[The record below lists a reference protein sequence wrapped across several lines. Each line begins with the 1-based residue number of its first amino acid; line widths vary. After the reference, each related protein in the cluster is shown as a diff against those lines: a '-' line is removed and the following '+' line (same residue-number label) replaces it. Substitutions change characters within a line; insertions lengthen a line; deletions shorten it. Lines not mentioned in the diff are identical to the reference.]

1 MFTRLSTVLRSRLKR
16 VFEVLVGFEPPPENA
31 TSLLLGV
38 GSDGEDV
45 FLGSCFAYSSPH
57 IFLTATHCI
66 RDRTSSALRVWGL
79 TEGTEDKLIKRVIN
93 HPTADLAVL
102 ITDPSD
108 SDFMPYRQG
117 IEVEPGDEVHAY
129 GFHEDTTDHG
139 IEPLDRHFH
148 GVVQRLFIW
157 DIQRPYSY
165 DAIELSF
172 GAPPGLSGGP
182 LYKTFLNPKTGTT
195 HCILVG
201 MVTGNREASI
211 HLETITEVQNGN
223 KHYVERIHSVTN
235 YGIALNLAAYTKWL
249 TKICK
254 SVGRNKNR
262 ATGSLPSSVTTA

>member
-1 MFTRLSTVLRSRLKR
+1 MFKRLSTFLRSGLKR
-16 VFEVLVGFEPPPENA
+16 VLGEIGFEPPPENA
-31 TSLLLGV
+31 TSLLFGV
-38 GSDGEDV
+38 GSEGEDI
-45 FLGSCFAYSSPH
+45 FLGSCFAYSSSR

-66 RDRTSSALRVWGL
+66 QGRTSSALRVCGIN
-79 TEGTEDKLIKRVIN
+79 EGTEDKLIQRVIT

-102 ITDPSD
+102 ITDPSESGFD
-108 SDFMPYRQG
+108 PFRE
-117 IEVEPGDEVHAY
+117 ILEVEPGDEVHAY

-182 LYKTFLNPKTGTT
+182 LYKSFVLPETGT
-195 HCILVG
+195 HCFLVG

-235 YGIALNLAAYTKWL
+235 YGIALNLTAYTKWL

-262 ATGSLPSSVTTA
+262 TTGSLPSSVTTA